1 MKIAIQ
7 LYTIRE
13 FYGSIE
19 EFSKAVKKLSDIG
32 YRYVETAGL
41 ANLDP
46 QQFKKIMDDNG
57 LKICSSHTGLD
68 RILKEP
74 EAIAS
79 EQTKLNALCC
89 NISWPGSQSHDIDA
103 IKKIAEKIE
112 RAASTLKAHGIT
124 LGYHN
129 HGIEFAKCDGKT
141 WLEIIME
148 GSSESTLTA
157 QIDTYWV
164 QYGGGDPAQWITNY
178 AKRLNSIHFK
188 DMGMSPDN
196 KQAMVPVGTGNLNW
210 QKILP
215 AAKKSSA
222 KYAIMEMD
230 FSPLYPLWD
239 AIKISF
245 ENMKNWGLESE

>member
-13 FYGSIE
+13 YSGSVE

-41 ANLDP
+41 ANLAP
-46 QQFKKIMDDNG
+46 AQFKKIMDDNG
-57 LKICSSHTGLD
+57 IKICSSHVGID
-68 RILKEP
+68 RIIKEP
-74 EAIAS
+74 ES
-79 EQTKLNALCC
+79 VVEEQMLLNALCC
-89 NISWPGSQSHDIDA
+89 NSSWPGTESNDVGS
-103 IKKIAEKIE
+103 IKKTAEKIAK
-112 RAASTLKAHGIT
+112 AAEILKKYNIVH
-124 LGYHN
+124 GYHN
-129 HGIEFAKCDGKT
+129 HGIEFAKSNGKT

-148 GSSESTLTA
+148 ICTPQSLTA

-164 QYGGGDPAQWITNY
+164 QYGGGDPAQWIAKY
-178 AKRLNSIHFK
+178 ADRLNSIHFK
-188 DMGMSPDN
+188 DMGMSADN

-215 AAKKSSA
+215 VAKNSTA
-222 KYAIMEMD
+222 RFAIMEMD
-230 FSPLYPLWD
+230 FSPLFPLWD

>member
-13 FYGSIE
+13 FNSGVGD
-19 EFSKAVKKLSDIG
+19 FSKAIKKLSDIG

-41 ANLDP
+41 ANLSP
-46 QQFKKIMDDNG
+46 EQFKKIMDDNG
-57 LKICSSHTGLD
+57 LKVCSSHTGLD

-79 EQTKLNALCC
+79 EQTKLNAFCC
-89 NISWPGSQSHDIDA
+89 NISWPGSQSHDMAA

-112 RAASTLKAHGIT
+112 EAARTLKTHGIT

-129 HGIEFAKCDGKT
+129 HGIEFAKCNGKT

-148 GSSESTLTA
+148 SASKEILTA

-164 QYGGGDPAQWITNY
+164 QYGGGDPALWITKY
-178 AKRLNSIHFK
+178 ANRLNSIHFK
-188 DMGMSPDN
+188 DMGMTTDN

-210 QKILP
+210 QKILT
-215 AAKKSSA
+215 AAKRSTA
-222 KYAIMEMD
+222 KYAIAEMD
-230 FSPLYPLWD
+230 FCPLHPLWD

-245 ENMKNWGLESE
+245 ENMKNWALEPE

>member
-13 FYGSIE
+13 TYGSIE
-19 EFSKAVKKLSDIG
+19 EFSKAVKILSDIG

-41 ANLDP
+41 ANLTP
-46 QQFKKIMDDNG
+46 EKFKKIMDDNG
-57 LKICSSHTGLD
+57 LKICSSHVGLD

-74 EAIAS
+74 QVVAS
-79 EQTKLNALCC
+79 EQLALNALCC
-89 NISWPGSQSHDIDA
+89 NISWPGSQSHDIEA
-103 IKKIAEKIE
+103 IKKIVEKIE
-112 RAASTLKAHGIT
+112 KAASMLKTHGII

-148 GSSESTLTA
+148 GVSPETLTT

-164 QYGGGDPAQWITNY
+164 QYGGGDPAMWIKKY
-178 AKRLNSIHFK
+178 ANRLNSIHFK
-188 DMGMSPDN
+188 DMGMSHDN

-210 QKILP
+210 QKILA
-215 AAKKSSA
+215 AAKESTA
-222 KYAIMEMD
+222 KYAIVEMD
-230 FSPLYPLWD
+230 FCPLYPLWE
-239 AIKISF
+239 AIRISF

>member
-13 FYGSIE
+13 LCGSVD
-19 EFSKAVKKLSDIG
+19 EFSKALKKLSGIG

-46 QQFKKIMDDNG
+46 KQFKKLMDDNG
-57 LKICSSHTGLD
+57 LKICSSHIGVD
-68 RILKEP
+68 RLLKEP
-74 EAIAS
+74 EVVAD
-79 EQTKLNALCC
+79 EQKILDALCC
-89 NISWPGSQSHDIDA
+89 NSSWPGSKSYDIDS
-103 IKKIAEKIE
+103 IKKTAEKIAE
-112 RAASTLKAHGIT
+112 AAEILKKHG
-124 LGYHN
+124 LVHGYHN
-129 HGIEFAKCDGKT
+129 HGMEFAKCGDKT

-148 GSSESTLTA
+148 SSPEQTLTA

-164 QYGGGDPAQWITNY
+164 QYGGGDPAQWISKYSN
-178 AKRLNSIHFK
+178 RLNSIHFK
-188 DMGMSPDN
+188 DMGMSTEN

-210 QKILP
+210 QKILL
-215 AAKKSSA
+215 AAKNSTA
-222 KYAIMEMD
+222 RYAIMEMD

-245 ENMKNWGLESE
+245 ENMKGWGLEVE